1 MDQEKKNK
9 SDNININNAEKTEKE
24 KEKGNINTTKDYS
37 PNKLNNIESENNT
50 DPFVTET
57 IKADRYHRN
66 KDGSWASP

>member
-9 SDNININNAEKTEKE
+9 SDNISLNNNEKTEKD
-24 KEKGNINTTKDYS
+24 KGNINTTKDYS

-50 DPFVTET
+50 EPFITET